1 MLPIRVCGIWF
12 LGLVTLGE
20 SLIASPSSLAFFPS
34 AFFVA
39 FSYRF
44 ASSCLS
50 LYSCN
55 VFPVLVVI
63 LIAASCTEMEI
74 GGARVH
80 RSQIS
85 AWHAAWLCR
94 TQAIFEEKSDNTIP
108 ESQRLARLSF
118 PDFRS
123 CATDPD
129 FILLTII
136 SYLTIIVNII
146 VDL

>member
-1 MLPIRVCGIWF
+1 

-55 VFPVLVVI
+55 VFPVLVII

-74 GGARVH
+74 GGAAWTGLKSLHGTQRDSVARRQFLRKNLTIPSQKVKDSH
-80 RSQIS
+80 ASAFPIFGHVQQTQIS
-85 AWHAAWLCR
+85 
-94 TQAIFEEKSDNTIP
+94 
-108 ESQRLARLSF
+108 
-118 PDFRS
+118 S
-123 CATDPD
+123 CQ
-129 FILLTII
+129 L
-136 SYLTIIVNII
+136 
-146 VDL
+146 

>member
-1 MLPIRVCGIWF
+1 

-34 AFFVA
+34 AFFAA

-55 VFPVLVVI
+55 IFPVLVVV

-74 GGARVH
+74 GGASMWTGLKSLHGTQRGSVARRQFLRRNLTIPSQKVKDLH
-80 RSQIS
+80 ASAFPIFGHVQQTQIS
-85 AWHAAWLCR
+85 SVNYNKLLNYFC
-94 TQAIFEEKSDNTIP
+94 QYNCGFMIQKSV
-108 ESQRLARLSF
+108 A
-118 PDFRS
+118 
-123 CATDPD
+123 
-129 FILLTII
+129 
-136 SYLTIIVNII
+136 
-146 VDL
+146 